1 MVNILKLYVVQC
13 MIKIKKKGSKVVPI
27 KPTNKKVKNATKKV
41 FNDLTFDSQLEVFF
55 YKLCLKENII
65 VEREPK
71 FVLQSKFEFMGE
83 KLREIAMFP
92 DFYLPEF
99 DILLE
104 CKGFAN
110 DLFPL
115 KRKLLLFHL
124 KTHFPNRRYFMV
136 KNQKECI
143 EFINNLEN
151 ERS

>member
-1 MVNILKLYVVQC
+1 MSL
-13 MIKIKKKGSKVVPI
+13 IKRKKSSE
-27 KPTNKKVKNATKKV
+27 NKKVKNATKKV
-41 FNDLTFDSQLEVFF
+41 FNDLTFDSQLEVYF
-55 YKLCLKENII
+55 YKLCLKENITI
-65 VEREPK
+65 EREPK

-124 KTHFPNRRYFMV
+124 KIHYPNRKYFMV
-136 KNQKECI
+136 KNQKECD
-143 EFINNLEN
+143 EFINYLKN
-151 ERS
+151 ER